1 MQANELSRERLRNLA
16 ALQPPEGKVLSI
28 FVNLDPQEFALAPA
42 RGTEVRS
49 LLDRAGRL
57 VRDDESLSRDDRMGL
72 KEDLARIE
80 RELGSLDA
88 KGAHGLAI
96 FAASRAGLFEVLKLA
111 EPVVHDPVVADRP
124 FVEPLTTLDGG
135 DQWCVL
141 LANRRTARLLCGSR
155 SHLAEV
161 ALVEDD
167 VHGQHDQGG
176 WSQARYQRGIEK
188 EVQDHLRH
196 VADVAFATLRRRMPV
211 GLLIGTPHELSGA
224 LKEALHPYLRE
235 RLAGRLD
242 VDVEHASVDEIQRLA
257 AGRIAAIQRERE
269 DAALER
275 LAEGFA
281 NGRGVGGLEDVLL
294 ALTEQRVETLLVDA
308 GFSAPGGEC
317 PADGLLSAEWG
328 VPCPADGT
336 MLEPRDDVVEIAIA
350 RALGQSADV
359 LVLQDR
365 PELGPHRHIG
375 AVLRF

>member
-1 MQANELSRERLRNLA
+1 MQANELSRERLRDLA

-28 FVNLDPQEFALAPA
+28 FVNLDPQQFATAPA
-42 RGTEVRS
+42 RGTEGRS

-57 VRDDESLSRDDRMGL
+57 VRDDESLSRDERIAL

-96 FAASRAGLFEVLKLA
+96 FAATRAGLFEVLKLA
-111 EPVVHDPVVADRP
+111 EPVTHDPVVAERP
-124 FVEPLTTLDGG
+124 YVEPLTSLDGG
-135 DQWCVL
+135 DRWCVL
-141 LANRRTARLLCGSR
+141 LANRRSARLLCGSR

-176 WSQARYQRGIEK
+176 WSQSRYQRGIEK
-188 EVQDHLRH
+188 EVQDHLRR
-196 VADVAFATLRRRMPV
+196 VAGVAFATLRRRMPV
-211 GLLIGTPHELSGA
+211 GLLIGAPHELAGP
-224 LKEALHPYLRE
+224 LEEALHPYLRE

-242 VDVEHASVDEIQRLA
+242 VDVENTSVDEVQRLA
-257 AGRIAAIQRERE
+257 AERIAAIQRDRE

-281 NGRGVGGLEDVLL
+281 GGRAVGGLEGVLR
-294 ALTEQRVETLLVDA
+294 AVTEQRVQTLLVDA
-308 GFSAPGGEC
+308 GFTAPGGKC
-317 PADGLLSAEWG
+317 PRCGLLAAESG
-328 VPCPADGT
+328 GPCPADGT
-336 MLEPRDDVVEIAIA
+336 TLQACADVVAVAIG
-350 RALGQSADV
+350 RVLTQSAEV
-359 LVLQDR
+359 LRLQDR
-365 PELGPHRHIG
+365 PELGPHRHIA